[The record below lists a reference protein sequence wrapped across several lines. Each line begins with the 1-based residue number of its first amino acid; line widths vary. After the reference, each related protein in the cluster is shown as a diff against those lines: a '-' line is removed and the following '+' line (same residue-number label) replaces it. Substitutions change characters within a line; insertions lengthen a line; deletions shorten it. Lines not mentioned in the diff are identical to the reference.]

1 MLTDDH
7 DVVRYQENL
16 RVPGISVLCISSVNL
31 KLFQNKKY
39 LEVIL
44 TKAVSDIYGKNFVK
58 RYWRKLWVEI
68 QTQLVLGIRICL
80 VLIIPRAVC
89 GSSKAQSTLQNF
101 AEIYGLNIFAKIP
114 KAHRRWGTRGFLDFR
129 SKVLIHIGHVWGQ
142 PGTYRTQVSKQ
153 SWGQTQGFVP
163 VGKHSEIHL
172 QPQLLF
178 CVWF

>member
-58 RYWRKLWVEI
+58 RYWGKLRVNSNPAHAWNQV
-68 QTQLVLGIRICL
+68 CL
-80 VLIIPRAVC
+80 LLIIPTAVC
-89 GSSKAQSTLQNF
+89 GSSKAQSTLQNL

-129 SKVLIHIGHVWGQ
+129 SKVLIHIGQVWGQ

-163 VGKHSEIHL
+163 VGKRSEIHL
-172 QPQLLF
+172 QPWLLF